1 MVPES
6 GLILADYDGTLCPGD
21 SHARLL
27 RHILLA
33 RRWPLLLLLALSPL
47 LLLLCVPCRTLT
59 VRLVWWCATFGATAW
74 QWRRWVVALAHR
86 APPLYGEAASLL
98 AQVQAHAHARLWVVS
113 ASPQALVRRSLSC
126 QCEGSIRISEMH
138 VYATRMAR
146 RFGAIVPRHYAYGA
160 AKLTRLPPLSAPVT
174 LALSDSVSDLP
185 LLALASRAWLI
196 NPKQWPLAKAPRR
209 LEPRVWR

>member
-1 MVPES
+1 MVPAS

-33 RRWPLLLLLALSPL
+33 RRWPLLPLLALSPL
-47 LLLLCVPCRTLT
+47 LLLLCVPRRTLA

-86 APPLYGEAASLL
+86 APPLYGAAASLL
-98 AQVQAHAHARLWVVS
+98 AHIHAHAHARLWVVS

-126 QCEGSIRISEMH
+126 QCKGGMRTGEPC
-138 VYATRMAR
+138 VYATKMGR
-146 RFGAIVPRHYAYGA
+146 RFGAIVPLHYAYGA
-160 AKLTRLPPLSAPVT
+160 AKLTRLPPLPAPVT
-174 LALSDSVSDLP
+174 LALSDSASDMP

-196 NPKQWPLAKAPRR
+196 NPKHWPLANAPRC
-209 LEPRVWR
+209 LERQVWR